1 MIVKKESAWKFVTSS
16 TGGLGV
22 EFIAAEGGVIYM
34 TDPGGSAVSFKYGA
48 AGVGITYGFKLPK
61 IGKVDV
67 KVLGKAIGAAVA
79 PASFPN
85 TGIMY
90 VLDSFAGDELTRDDI
105 TGVCQFVEV
114 GAAMFAGGSATAMLV
129 GMSPVWLAGIAMGP
143 ASPFYFPCVEKL
155 VSSATGVLLMAGI
168 NASLMAGVGAA
179 AFLGGLI

>member
-1 MIVKKESAWKFVTSS
+1 MIIKKESEWKFVTSS

-22 EFIAAEGGVIYM
+22 EFIAAEGGIIYM
-34 TDPGGSAVSFKYGA
+34 TDPSGSPVSFKYGA

-67 KVLGKAIGAAVA
+67 KVLGKTVGAAAA
-79 PASFPN
+79 PSFFPN
-85 TGIMY
+85 TGVMY
-90 VLDSFAGDELTRDDI
+90 VLDSFDGDELERSDI

-114 GAAMFAGGSATAMLV
+114 GAAMFVGGSATAMLV
-129 GMSPVWLAGIAMGP
+129 GMSPIWLAGIAMGP
-143 ASPFYFPCVEKL
+143 ASPFYYPSVYKL

-168 NASLMAGVGAA
+168 NASIMAGVGGA